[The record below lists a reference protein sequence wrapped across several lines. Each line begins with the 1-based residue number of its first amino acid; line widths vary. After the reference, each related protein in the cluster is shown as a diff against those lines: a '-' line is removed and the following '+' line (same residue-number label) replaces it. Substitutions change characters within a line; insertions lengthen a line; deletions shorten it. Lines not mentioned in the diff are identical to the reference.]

1 MASEDGIRLSAF
13 GRSGEG
19 PGEFR
24 AYTELIRFLA
34 GTACVTTFPGGSFFL
49 WNCETIGEAKEA
61 VMFRVLMG
69 LGLGFALLLGFGC
82 ADIVAPVDDFELPQ
96 PDMSFDPD
104 RLAIGEYIA
113 TPCAFGKFGD
123 GLEHL
128 RENDEWALVDIFFG
142 RDSPDGPWTGPT
154 VGDVEFVRSHGGRVL
169 HRFNVPAVRARI
181 VVSRIPDL
189 VKEGLWITVR
199 EVPDASRY
207 DLELHVGFNRPL
219 TDSDSV
225 LIAGLGG
232 RITHRW
238 DFINALAVLLPDPS
252 VPDLRERSDVEY
264 VEVNGVACLQ

>member
-1 MASEDGIRLSAF
+1 
-13 GRSGEG
+13 
-19 PGEFR
+19 
-24 AYTELIRFLA
+24 
-34 GTACVTTFPGGSFFL
+34 
-49 WNCETIGEAKEA
+49 
-61 VMFRVLMG
+61 MFRVLMG
-69 LGLGFALLLGFGC
+69 FGVGLGLFLVSGC
-82 ADIVAPVDDFELPQ
+82 ADVVAPADDFEIPP
-96 PDMSFDPD
+96 PDLSLDPG
-104 RLAIGEYIA
+104 RLTVGEYIA
-113 TPCAFGKFGD
+113 TPCAFGKLGD

-181 VVSRIPDL
+181 VVSRIPGL

-199 EVPDASRY
+199 DVPDASRY
-207 DLELHVGFNRPL
+207 DLELHVGFHRPL

-238 DFINALAVLLPDPS
+238 DFINALGVLLPDRS

-264 VEVNGVACLQ
+264 VEVNGVACTQN